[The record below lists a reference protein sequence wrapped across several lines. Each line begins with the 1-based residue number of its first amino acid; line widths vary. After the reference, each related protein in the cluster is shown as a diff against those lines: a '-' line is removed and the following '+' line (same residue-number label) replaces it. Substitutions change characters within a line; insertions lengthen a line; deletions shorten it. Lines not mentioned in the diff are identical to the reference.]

1 MARSIPNNQ
10 EAEQALLSS
19 MFISKYALDKAC
31 DTLTED
37 DFYYD
42 NNKTIFNTL
51 VNLAGRNI
59 PIDMTSIVTELK
71 NKNKINEV
79 GGIPYLTEVLNS
91 EAVASNAEYYIKKV
105 SDASLLRRLIKVSEE
120 IQNMGYDAT
129 SEVNDVLDEAE
140 KKILNVVK
148 NKQTGEFREFR
159 DVLYEAQ
166 SNLEKLSQ
174 SKGEITGLPTGWTD
188 LDRMTAGFHEN
199 QLIIVAARPGMGKTV
214 FALNVA
220 TNIAMNTGK
229 TVALFNL
236 EMDAAQL
243 ANRMLSSVGQIEG
256 RKFMSGNFNN
266 DDWTRLNEAISQLSD
281 AKIYINDTPGVT
293 IGEIRSKCRRLA
305 SSENGLGIVIID
317 YLQLVSG
324 GKNYGTNRQQEV
336 SDISRALKV
345 MALEL
350 KVPVIALSQL
360 SRNVESR
367 EDKRPLMSDLR
378 ESGSLEQDAD
388 IVAFLYRDSYYKKTE
403 ITDSNNASVSELII
417 GKHRNGRTGTI
428 NLIFKGDT
436 CSFLNYQKD
445 EKGE

>member
-10 EAEQALLSS
+10 EAEQSLLST

-31 DTLTED
+31 DSLSED
-37 DFYYD
+37 DFYYN
-42 NNKTIFNTL
+42 NNKIIFNTL
-51 VNLAGRNI
+51 SKLASKNI
-59 PIDMTSIVTELK
+59 PIDMTSVVTEIRNN
-71 NKNKINEV
+71 NKLNEV

-91 EAVASNAEYYIKKV
+91 EAVASNVEYYIKKV

-120 IQNMGYDAT
+120 IQNLGYEPGDD
-129 SEVNDVLDEAE
+129 VNDVLDEAE

-148 NKQTGEFREFR
+148 NKQTGEFREFK
-159 DVLYEAQ
+159 DVLYATQ
-166 SNLEKLSQ
+166 MNLEKLSQ
-174 SKGEITGLPTGWTD
+174 SRGEITGIPTGFTD
-188 LDRMTAGFHEN
+188 LDRLTAGFHEN

-220 TNIAMNTGK
+220 TNVAMNTGK

-236 EMDAAQL
+236 EMDAEQL
-243 ANRMLSSVGQIEG
+243 ANRILSSVGQIEG
-256 RKFMSGNFNN
+256 KKFMSGKFNN
-266 DDWTRLNEAISQLSD
+266 DDWTKLNEAISQLND

-360 SRNVESR
+360 SRNVETR

-388 IVAFLYRDSYYKKTE
+388 IVAFLYRDSYYKKASVE
-403 ITDSNNASVSELII
+403 ENNASVSELIL

-428 NLIFKGDT
+428 NLVFKGDT
-436 CSFLNYQKD
+436 CSFLNY
-445 EKGE
+445 EKNESGA

>member
-10 EAEQALLSS
+10 EAEQSLLST

-31 DTLTED
+31 DSLSED
-37 DFYYD
+37 DFYYN
-42 NNKTIFNTL
+42 NNKIIFNTL
-51 VNLAGRNI
+51 SKLASKNI
-59 PIDMTSIVTELK
+59 PIDMTSVVTEIRNN
-71 NKNKINEV
+71 NKLNEV

-91 EAVASNAEYYIKKV
+91 EAVASNVEYYIKKV

-120 IQNMGYDAT
+120 IQNLGYEPGDD
-129 SEVNDVLDEAE
+129 VNDVLDEAE

-148 NKQTGEFREFR
+148 NKQTGEFREFK
-159 DVLYEAQ
+159 DVLYATQ
-166 SNLEKLSQ
+166 MNLEKLSQ
-174 SKGEITGLPTGWTD
+174 SRGEITGIPTGFTD
-188 LDRMTAGFHEN
+188 LDRLTAGFHEN

-220 TNIAMNTGK
+220 TNVAMNTGK

-236 EMDAAQL
+236 EMDAEQL
-243 ANRMLSSVGQIEG
+243 ANRILSSVGQIEG
-256 RKFMSGNFNN
+256 KKFMSGKFNN
-266 DDWTRLNEAISQLSD
+266 DDWTKLNEAISQLNN

-360 SRNVESR
+360 SRNVETR

-388 IVAFLYRDSYYKKTE
+388 IVAFLYRDSYYKKASVE
-403 ITDSNNASVSELII
+403 ENNASVSELIL

-428 NLIFKGDT
+428 NLVFKGDT
-436 CSFLNYQKD
+436 CSFLNY
-445 EKGE
+445 EKNESGA